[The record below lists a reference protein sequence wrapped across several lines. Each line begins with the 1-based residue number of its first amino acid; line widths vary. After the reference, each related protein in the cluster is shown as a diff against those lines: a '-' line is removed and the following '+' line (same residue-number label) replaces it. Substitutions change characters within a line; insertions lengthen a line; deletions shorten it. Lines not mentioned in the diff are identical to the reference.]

1 MQCIVNRYYSKTKK
15 ITAYILLFIQLF
27 LPVFVTFSSVA
38 KAAQDDD
45 VASNQMLE
53 TINGIDGLINNNS
66 TSKNSAPQS
75 PSSLPAA
82 AAAATASSWNIQ
94 TLPDNRSLISA
105 STANNNKPSVAHHP
119 VLPTLDIKETS
130 QAKQIV
136 SSEKQFAQGA
146 TQVAQVFANNN
157 ATEAAIGYAR
167 NRGEGLINQKIS
179 DWLNQYGKAR
189 VQISSNKTGDADLVL
204 PLIDKPNSLLFSQI
218 GIRANEQR
226 STTNLGLGYRQ
237 YQQNWM
243 WGINS
248 FYDYDISGGNARFGV
263 GGELWAYYLKL
274 AVNGYFRLTD
284 WHQSFLHEMRDY
296 DERPANGFDI
306 RAEGYLPNYPHL
318 GAYAKY
324 EQYFGE
330 GVSLSHNPSAKDLKN
345 NPPATTFGLSYTL
358 FPLLTLKIQVSQGD
372 SNDSLIG
379 VEFAY
384 RFGIPLAAQLNPDN
398 VDLMRSLVGNRYDFV
413 DRNYN
418 IVMQYRKQ
426 EILAISLPDSAMA
439 EAAQTI
445 AIKATVQKAK
455 YGLNKIL
462 WSAPELLAKGGKIHE
477 TSTNTID
484 LALPDYDED
493 NQGSKAYTLSAVGV
507 DNEGNKSKA
516 AVMMINVTQ
525 SEDGFAYFTLENSAP
540 IPADGNQM
548 YLAKV
553 QLQNDKGVPLADKQ
567 VTFSVTGFSKSAST
581 LAAKNNGGNA
591 GVVMLS
597 EDGQIMGNPLTES
610 TDDEGKINIKVRS
623 DLAGQ
628 GELIATMAN
637 GKKKAVAIQFTPDVT
652 TAKVRNVNLID
663 KKNSKVANGVDSF
676 SYEAFVVD
684 QFNNPLPN
692 VDVDWSKN
700 QQDKVIL
707 SDSHSK
713 TDAKGRAI
721 ITLRSTLF
729 AVDNVEVSAKYDN
742 TLEITADRVVSFVAD
757 ERTAKVSD
765 VSLNGRATNKV
776 AYGKSYFS
784 FSAQLVDGNGNPIKK
799 SGLVVNWNHNRDP
812 QKVLLSAATTPTD
825 SNGIASVELI
835 STTNPINQIRVSAN
849 YAATAGVEADKE
861 VNFIAEEAIITVGT
875 VELNDPDIVTKVAD
889 GQSSF
894 TFSAQ
899 LVDDKGQ
906 PVNQACIDVDWFSDK
921 DDVKLSDNTSKTNE
935 HGIATITLQST
946 IKAVDEV
953 QISASSD
960 NLDEINANKK
970 VSFIADKNQAH
981 IGSVLLD
988 GSEVEK
994 IADGITYFSFTAQL
1008 VDNNNNP
1015 IMEKGLQVDWSQN
1028 SGDKVKLA
1036 NSSYTDE
1043 NGITAVKLYSTT
1055 AVNNVEVSA
1064 SYTGTASKLADIKVS
1079 FTANKATAKLGEI
1092 RLLDEPTTHK
1102 IADGKQKFTFDVQLF
1117 DKNDNPIKQAGII
1130 VYWRHDAVGK
1140 AQLNPTSETNQDGVA
1155 TAELQSTTMAVDDI
1169 EVFAKF
1175 GADDKKTAKEKVSFI
1190 VNKATLV
1197 VKNVKLD
1204 GKVDRKVAHSS
1215 NNFVFT
1221 AQLVD
1226 GNNNPINEENLSINW
1241 SADPA
1246 SKVLFKGGN
1255 ISQTDAKGHTSIT
1268 LESTGYEAK
1277 NVLVSAQYES
1287 SALQP
1292 ADKPVSFITVS
1303 FSKLSV
1309 NGNDFPTGDKFPTTG
1324 FRKAKFTIVTQGA
1337 PASEFAWKSN
1347 QSWVLVDDG
1356 KVTFNGD
1363 ASSASKTVTITA
1375 THKTGGDPIE
1385 YTFTLNNWFR
1395 FILNDWS
1402 SLYPPKNWHS
1412 ARKLCQD
1419 INGTMPKMEQLS
1431 QGKGKRAVGSLW
1443 SEWGKFSYYDIE
1455 DDYYWTLTSGTG
1467 GRVIVVK
1474 LDDGFSEKDS
1484 YISDVNK
1491 LVCFKTL

>member
-1 MQCIVNRYYSKTKK
+1 MQCIANRYYSKTKR
-15 ITAYILLFIQLF
+15 ITAYILLFIQLL
-27 LPVFVTFSSVA
+27 LPIFVTFSSVA

-53 TINGIDGLINNNS
+53 TINGIDALINNNS

-75 PSSLPAA
+75 PSSL
-82 AAAATASSWNIQ
+82 SSSSGNGIELEYSA
-94 TLPDNRSLISA
+94 LPDNRSLISA

-189 VQISSNKTGDADLVL
+189 VQISSNKTGDADLLL

-243 WGINS
+243 WGLNS

-330 GVSLSHNPSAKDLKN
+330 GVSLSHNPSTKDLKN
-345 NPPATTFGLSYTL
+345 NPSATTFGLSYTP
-358 FPLLTLKIQVSQGD
+358 FPLLTLKTQVSQGD

-484 LALPDYDED
+484 LVLPAYDED
-493 NQGSKAYTLSAVGV
+493 NQGNKAYTLSAVGV

-516 AVMMINVTQ
+516 TVMMINVTQ
-525 SEDGFAYFTLENSAP
+525 SKDGFAYFTLENSAP
-540 IPADGNQM
+540 IPADGNQT

-597 EDGQIMGNPLTES
+597 EDGQRMGNPLTET
-610 TDDEGKINIKVRS
+610 TDAEGKINIKVRS

-692 VDVDWSKN
+692 VDVAWSHN
-700 QQDKVIL
+700 QQDKVVL

-742 TLEITADRVVSFVAD
+742 TLEMTADRVVSFVAD

-776 AYGKSYFS
+776 ADGKSYFS

-799 SGLVVNWNHNRDP
+799 SGLVVNWTHNRDP

-835 STTNPINQIRVSAN
+835 STTTPIDKIRVSAN
-849 YAATAGVEADKE
+849 YAATASVEADQE
-861 VNFIAEEAIITVGT
+861 VNFIAEEGLITVGT
-875 VELNDPDIVTKVAD
+875 VELKDPDTVTKVAD

-899 LVDDKGQ
+899 LVDNKGQ
-906 PVNQACIDVDWFSDK
+906 PVNQAGIDVDWFRDK

-953 QISASSD
+953 QISVSSG

-970 VSFIADKNQAH
+970 VSFIADKSQAH

-1015 IMEKGLQVDWSQN
+1015 IREKGLQVDWSQN

-1036 NSSYTDE
+1036 NSSHTDE
-1043 NGITAVKLYSTT
+1043 NGITAVKLYSTTT

-1064 SYTGTASKLADIKVS
+1064 SYTGTASKSADRKVS
-1079 FTANKATAKLGEI
+1079 FTANKGTAKLGEI
-1092 RLLDEPTTHK
+1092 RLLDKPTTHK

-1130 VYWRHDAVGK
+1130 VYWGHDGVGK

-1175 GADDKKTAKEKVSFI
+1175 GNDDKKTAKEKVSFI
-1190 VNKATLV
+1190 ANKATAV

-1226 GNNNPINEENLSINW
+1226 GNNNPIKEENLSINW

-1246 SKVLFKGGN
+1246 SKVRFKGGN

-1268 LESTGYEAK
+1268 LESTGDEAK

-1287 SALQP
+1287 SVLQP

-1303 FSKLSV
+1303 FSHLSV
-1309 NGNDFPTGDKFPTTG
+1309 NGHDFPTGDKFPTTG
-1324 FRKAKFTIVTQGA
+1324 FHDTKFTIETQGA

-1347 QSWVLVDDG
+1347 QSWVSVDDG

-1375 THKTGGDPIE
+1375 THETGGDPIE
-1385 YTFTLNNWFR
+1385 YTFTLNNWFA
-1395 FILNDWS
+1395 FS
-1402 SLYPPKNWHS
+1402 GEKNWNDAKNWCVS
-1412 ARKLCQD
+1412 N
-1419 INGTMPKMEQLS
+1419 NGTMPKVEQLS

-1443 SEWGKFSYYDIE
+1443 SEWGKFSHYGIE
-1455 DDYYWTLTSGTG
+1455 DGYYWTLTEGIG
-1467 GRVIVVK
+1467 GRYIVVK

-1484 YISDVNK
+1484 YTHDTEAV
-1491 LVCFKTL
+1491 VCSKTL

>member
-1 MQCIVNRYYSKTKK
+1 MQCIANRYYSKTKR
-15 ITAYILLFIQLF
+15 ITAYILLFIQLL
-27 LPVFVTFSSVA
+27 LPIFVTFSSVA
-38 KAAQDDD
+38 KAVQDDD

-53 TINGIDGLINNNS
+53 TINGIDALINKNS
-66 TSKNSAPQS
+66 TVKNSAPQS
-75 PSSLPAA
+75 PSS
-82 AAAATASSWNIQ
+82 AATASSWNIQ

-105 STANNNKPSVAHHP
+105 STANNNKPSVDHHP
-119 VLPTLDIKETS
+119 VLPTLDIKETP

-189 VQISSNKTGDADLVL
+189 VQISSNKTGDVDLLL

-243 WGINS
+243 WGLNS

-306 RAEGYLPNYPHL
+306 RAEGYLPSYPHL

-324 EQYFGE
+324 EQYFGD
-330 GVSLSHNPSAKDLKN
+330 GVSLSHNPSAKDLKD
-345 NPPATTFGLSYTL
+345 NPSATTFGLSYTP
-358 FPLLTLKIQVSQGD
+358 FPLLTLKTQVSQGD

-398 VDLMRSLVGNRYDFV
+398 VDLMRSLAGNRYDFV

-455 YGLNKIL
+455 YGLNEIL
-462 WSAPELLAKGGKIHE
+462 WSAPELLAKGGKIHQ
-477 TSTNTID
+477 TSATTID
-484 LALPDYDED
+484 LVLPAYDED

-516 AVMMINVTQ
+516 AVMLIHVTQ
-525 SEDGFAYFTLENSAP
+525 SKDGFAYFTLENSAP
-540 IPADGNQM
+540 IPADGNQT

-553 QLQNDKGVPLADKQ
+553 QLQNDKGVPLADKK

-597 EDGQIMGNPLTES
+597 EDGQRMGNPLTE
-610 TDDEGKINIKVRS
+610 TTNAEGKINIKVKS

-637 GKKKAVAIQFTPDVT
+637 GKKKAVAIQFTPDTT

-663 KKNSKVANGVDSF
+663 EKNSKVANGVDSF

-692 VDVDWSKN
+692 VDVAWSHN
-700 QQDKVIL
+700 QQGKVVL
-707 SDSHSK
+707 SDIHSK

-721 ITLRSTLF
+721 IKLRSTLV

-742 TLEITADRVVSFVAD
+742 TLEMTADRVVSFVAD

-776 AYGKSYFS
+776 ADGKSYFS

-799 SGLVVNWNHNRDP
+799 SGLVINWTHNRDP

-849 YAATAGVEADKE
+849 YAATASVEADKE
-861 VNFIAEEAIITVGT
+861 VNFIAEEGIITVGT
-875 VELNDPDIVTKVAD
+875 VELKDPDIVTKVAD

-899 LVDDKGQ
+899 LVDNKGQ
-906 PVNQACIDVDWFSDK
+906 PVNQAGIDVDWFRDK
-921 DDVKLSDNTSKTNE
+921 DDVKLSGNTSKTNGS
-935 HGIATITLQST
+935 GIATITLQST

-953 QISASSD
+953 QISASSG

-970 VSFIADKNQAH
+970 VSFIADESQAH

-988 GSEVEK
+988 GLDVEK
-994 IADGITYFSFTAQL
+994 IADGGTSFGFTAQL

-1015 IMEKGLQVDWSQN
+1015 IRKKGLQIDWSQN

-1036 NSSYTDE
+1036 NSSQTDE
-1043 NGITAVKLYSTT
+1043 NGITTVKLYSTT
-1055 AVNNVEVSA
+1055 TAVNDVQVSA
-1064 SYTGTASKLADIKVS
+1064 SYFGTTSKSADKTVS
-1079 FTANKATAKLGEI
+1079 FIADKDSAKLGEVK
-1092 RLLDEPTTHK
+1092 LLDESVTRK
-1102 IADGKQKFTFDVQLF
+1102 IADGKEKFTFNVQLF
-1117 DKNDNPIKQAGII
+1117 DKNDNPIQQAGII
-1130 VYWRHDAVGK
+1130 VYWGQDGSGK
-1140 AQLNPTSETNQDGVA
+1140 AHLNPASKTDRNGIA

-1169 EVFAKF
+1169 EVFARF
-1175 GADDKKTAKEKVSFI
+1175 GNDSKKIAKEKVSFI
-1190 VNKATLV
+1190 ANKATAV
-1197 VKNVKLD
+1197 VKNVKLAD
-1204 GKVDRKVAHSS
+1204 KIDRKVAHSS
-1215 NNFVFT
+1215 NNFGFT

-1226 GNNNPINEENLSINW
+1226 GNGNPIKEKGLPINW
-1241 SADPA
+1241 STDKGD
-1246 SKVLFKGGN
+1246 KVRFKGGN
-1255 ISQTDAKGHTSIT
+1255 ISQTDASGYTSIT
-1268 LESTGYEAK
+1268 LENIGQEVK
-1277 NVLVSAQYES
+1277 NVAVSAQYQS
-1287 SALQP
+1287 SALQS

-1303 FSKLSV
+1303 FSHLSV
-1309 NGNDFPTGDKFPTTG
+1309 NGHDFPTGDKFPSTS
-1324 FRKAKFTIVTQGA
+1324 FRGAKFTIETQGA
-1337 PASEFAWKSN
+1337 PASEFAWESD
-1347 QSWVLVDDG
+1347 QSWVSVDNG
-1356 KVTFNGD
+1356 KVTFIGD
-1363 ASSASKTVTITA
+1363 ATSASKTATIKA
-1375 THKTGGDPIE
+1375 THETGGDPVK
-1385 YTFTLNNWFR
+1385 YTFTLTNWFV
-1395 FILNDWS
+1395 FSDE
-1402 SLYPPKNWHS
+1402 KNWDD
-1412 ARKLCQD
+1412 AKNWCVN
-1419 INGTMPKMEQLS
+1419 NGGKMPTVAQLS
-1431 QGKGKRAVGSLW
+1431 QGKGKRSVGSLW
-1443 SEWGKFSYYDIE
+1443 SEWGKFSHYDIE
-1455 DDYYWTLTSGTG
+1455 DGYYWTLTQGIG
-1467 GRVIVVK
+1467 GRYIVVK

-1484 YISDVNK
+1484 YTHDTEAV
-1491 LVCFKTL
+1491 VCAKSL